1 MEHAR
6 TSKSSMAQRHHGG
19 RACPP
24 GGSAVRRAPGQDG
37 RGGASDDRG
46 PSRMSRDDRRRA
58 PVHVDLECTRHPRAF
73 NDKLLRG
80 ESRLASR
87 WRPSPKK
94 KLAQARYVSGEKGDT
109 RVFAAFE
116 ERKTRFAW
124 PCLSSATAAPL
135 RCTFTLD
142 REAIASVVLANVD
155 IRRLRLDP
163 QVAMDIAFAAAGG
176 GHGMTQ
182 SRPSLTTWSRHS
194 MAPLPW
200 WSSGRTPRRSADL
213 EASLR
218 RGNRAVA
225 AQNMP
230 SSTVRQNWVEPLGK
244 TPPPSTGW
252 PPITFRRV
260 QGR

>member
-135 RCTFTLD
+135 RWSCGLLEGDAALRCADKGFVS
-142 REAIASVVLANVD
+142 SVHV
-155 IRRLRLDP
+155 
-163 QVAMDIAFAAAGG
+163 
-176 GHGMTQ
+176 
-182 SRPSLTTWSRHS
+182 
-194 MAPLPW
+194 
-200 WSSGRTPRRSADL
+200 
-213 EASLR
+213 ASLR
-218 RGNRAVA
+218 AEP
-225 AQNMP
+225 P
-230 SSTVRQNWVEPLGK
+230 SSPQ
-244 TPPPSTGW
+244 SHA
-252 PPITFRRV
+252 
-260 QGR
+260 